1 MVFQD
6 VNNYLLSE
14 PQLLALDAYYSKED
28 TENTVREDVNN
39 LSSVVLSHVPH
50 FNANAQ

>member
-39 LSSVVLSHVPH
+39 LQFRSLKSRPPL
-50 FNANAQ
+50 QC